1 MRASTFEVG
10 TLEFRG
16 FEVALCVAVGELHA
30 ELVDVGT
37 AAGRS
42 WRAAGCWPR
51 SGLFLSGVTPFREH
65 CTSWETV

>member
-1 MRASTFEVG
+1 MLSGV
-10 TLEFRG
+10 
-16 FEVALCVAVGELHA
+16 VATDSRA

-42 WRAAGCWPR
+42 WRAAGRLPR